1 MRIKNIVITAK
12 MPKMYDFAIHFTV
25 LVLLL
30 FGTLMIVSTTV
41 GNASSVLSIIIAFVK
56 QAVFLVVSY
65 TLMVLLANN
74 FTMQKAQKWL
84 VPIFVGL
91 MAAMIATQFFPL
103 CIYLKRA

>member
-12 MPKMYDFAIHFTV
+12 MPKKYDFAIHFTV

-74 FTMQKAQKWL
+74 FTMQKAQK
-84 VPIFVGL
+84 PYMIFVL
-91 MAAMIATQFFPL
+91 FASFIHLVVPTSETSAFSSS
-103 CIYLKRA
+103 